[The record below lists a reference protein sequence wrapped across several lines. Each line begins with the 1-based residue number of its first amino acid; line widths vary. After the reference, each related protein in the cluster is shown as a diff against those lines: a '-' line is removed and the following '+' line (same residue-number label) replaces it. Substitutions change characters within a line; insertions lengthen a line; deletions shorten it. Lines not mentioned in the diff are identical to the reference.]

1 MLLRGTGVR
10 VTSSAGVHAEPMA
23 DWVLGAV
30 LHFTRG
36 FDIAVRAQ
44 AAGRWAKEAFTD
56 GGRRFPELDQL
67 RVAILGLGGIGQAV
81 ARRFAALG
89 STVRGIRRHPE
100 RAVPGVVDVL
110 GPDRLLDIARVCDVL
125 VVATPGTAETEH
137 LVDGE
142 LLAALPEGALLV
154 NVSRGRCVDEH
165 ALLAALDRGQVGGAA
180 MDVFREEPLPSDHP
194 LWRHP
199 RVLVSP
205 HVSSVTDRYWER
217 EAELLVDNVSRY
229 VDGRALVNLVDLEAG
244 Y

>member
-110 GPDRLLDIARVCDVL
+110 GPDRLLDIARVSDVL